1 MTASRRNYSL
11 FLLFI
16 TIYSVSFTQV
26 IQSEPESE
34 ETEYYGVISLDE
46 VYVLSPLQFESN
58 TQRNQYYRLRM
69 RVFKVFK
76 YAVLAE
82 DRLKTVEDRLST
94 LKRKGQK
101 RAYTKRVKKFL
112 ETELT
117 EPLKKLSRNDGKV
130 LIRLIDRQTGY
141 SAFDLV
147 KTFRNGWTAFW
158 YQTAASAYQM
168 DLKDAYNP
176 YENLEDYWIEDILQR
191 AFTAGTLPYREA
203 LHPIKLALMEE
214 IWKAN

>member
-1 MTASRRNYSL
+1 MTASRRKYWL
-11 FLLFI
+11 FLLFLP
-16 TIYSVSFTQV
+16 IYLVAFSQV
-26 IQSEPESE
+26 IQAENELE
-34 ETEYYGVISLDE
+34 EVEYTGTISLDE

-76 YAVLAE
+76 YAMLAE
-82 DRLKTVEDRLST
+82 DRLKTVEERLST
-94 LKRKGQK
+94 FKRKGQK
-101 RAYTKRVKKFL
+101 RAYTKRVKKYL
-112 ETELT
+112 EIELT
-117 EPLKKLSRNDGKV
+117 DPLKKLSRNDGKV

-158 YQTAASAYQM
+158 YQTAASAYKM
-168 DLKDAYNP
+168 NLKEAYNP

-191 AFTAGTLPYREA
+191 AFTAGSLPYREA
-203 LHPIKLALMEE
+203 LQPIDLADMEE
-214 IWKAN
+214 IWKVN

>member
-1 MTASRRNYSL
+1 
-11 FLLFI
+11 
-16 TIYSVSFTQV
+16 
-26 IQSEPESE
+26 
-34 ETEYYGVISLDE
+34 
-46 VYVLSPLQFESN
+46 
-58 TQRNQYYRLRM
+58 M

-82 DRLKTVEDRLST
+82 DRIKTVEDRLSN

-101 RAYTKRVKKFL
+101 RAYTKRVKKYL

-158 YQTAASAYQM
+158 YQTACIRVQ
-168 DLKDAYNP
+168 N
-176 YENLEDYWIEDILQR
+176 EFERGI
-191 AFTAGTLPYREA
+191 
-203 LHPIKLALMEE
+203 
-214 IWKAN
+214 

>member
-16 TIYSVSFTQV
+16 TIYSVSFSQV
-26 IQSEPESE
+26 IQSETESE
-34 ETEYYGVISLDE
+34 EIEYYSTISLNE

-94 LKRKGQK
+94 LK
-101 RAYTKRVKKFL
+101 
-112 ETELT
+112 
-117 EPLKKLSRNDGKV
+117 LSG
-130 LIRLIDRQTGY
+130 
-141 SAFDLV
+141 
-147 KTFRNGWTAFW
+147 
-158 YQTAASAYQM
+158 
-168 DLKDAYNP
+168 
-176 YENLEDYWIEDILQR
+176 
-191 AFTAGTLPYREA
+191 
-203 LHPIKLALMEE
+203 
-214 IWKAN
+214 